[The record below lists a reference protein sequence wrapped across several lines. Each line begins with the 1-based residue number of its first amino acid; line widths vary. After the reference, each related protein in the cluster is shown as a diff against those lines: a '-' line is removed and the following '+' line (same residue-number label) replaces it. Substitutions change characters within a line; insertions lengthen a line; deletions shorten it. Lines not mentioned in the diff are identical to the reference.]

1 MRLFGLLTIG
11 SVQLHAAL
19 VLAILGTNTL
29 CYAQV
34 KHELIALTPSW
45 SQPDFYGYQFQSLSV
60 PSISDDGTVVFRS
73 SVYSITDP
81 GPNRIFTT
89 AAPGVYNQIVKQGD
103 SAPGTAGATFM
114 SFLMAQISGDG
125 QLAFYGY
132 LQGTDVNTANDTGL
146 WAWDESTG
154 LRAVGIEGQTAP
166 GTQYTF
172 LLFDDLDTARR
183 APGFVQSQS
192 GRVAFWQQVIDPND
206 PTIIHRGIWA
216 EDENRELQLVAL
228 TGQPVPGVAG
238 GTRFTHFSS
247 GLPQMT
253 DDGLLV
259 FQAFAAEPEDSLL
272 GTEAIWRQR
281 TDGGFD
287 KIVSAGDPAPGAT
300 GGIFWAFENF
310 NINGNSQMAF
320 QAAVEIPGVGYQNG
334 IWTVDENGDIS
345 TVVLNSQSAP
355 GIPGGVFDH
364 FLSVDRP
371 FVIDNAGSIVFTA
384 SLTGPGIDES
394 NDTGLWRMRS
404 NGSVELVAWE
414 NAPAPGGGN
423 FGTFNDDSPRVSN
436 STITMNS
443 LGQMA
448 FTTDDSALWAEDSS
462 GQLQLIARVGQEI
475 DFDPGPGVD
484 IRTISSVYML
494 NTSNGQDGLARPF
507 NDNGDL
513 VFLVGLQQWG
523 YAVIRV
529 NMNTVPEPGLI
540 SLLATVLLSSVA
552 SRKMR

>member
-1 MRLFGLLTIG
+1 
-11 SVQLHAAL
+11 
-19 VLAILGTNTL
+19 
-29 CYAQV
+29 
-34 KHELIALTPSW
+34 
-45 SQPDFYGYQFQSLSV
+45 
-60 PSISDDGTVVFRS
+60 
-73 SVYSITDP
+73 
-81 GPNRIFTT
+81 
-89 AAPGVYNQIVKQGD
+89 
-103 SAPGTAGATFM
+103 
-114 SFLMAQISGDG
+114 
-125 QLAFYGY
+125 
-132 LQGTDVNTANDTGL
+132 L

-166 GTQYTF
+166 GTQYAF
-172 LLFDDLDTARR
+172 LLFDDLDTASR

-216 EDENRELQLVAL
+216 ENENHELQLVAI
-228 TGQPVPGVAG
+228 TGQPVPGMADG
-238 GTRFTHFSS
+238 ARFTHFSS
-247 GLPQMT
+247 GLPQIT

-259 FQAFAAEPEDSLL
+259 FQAFAAESEDSLL
-272 GTEAIWRQR
+272 GTESIWRQR

-287 KIVSAGDPAPGAT
+287 KIVSAGDPAPGVM

-310 NINGNSQMAF
+310 NINGNGRTAF
-320 QAAVEIPGVGYQNG
+320 QAGAEIPGVGYQNG
-334 IWTVDENGDIS
+334 IWIAAENGDIS
-345 TVVLNSQSAP
+345 SVALKSQSAP
-355 GIPGGVFDH
+355 GIPSGAFAS

-371 FVIDNAGSIVFTA
+371 FVIDNAGNIAFTA
-384 SLTGPGIDES
+384 SLMGPGIDES
-394 NDTGLWRMRS
+394 NDTGLWRMHPD
-404 NGSVELVAWE
+404 GLVELVAWE

-436 STITMNS
+436 STITMNG
-443 LGQMA
+443 LGQVA
-448 FTTDDSALWAEDSS
+448 FTTDDRAIWAEDSS
-462 GQLQLIARVGQEI
+462 GQLQLIARTGQEI

-529 NMNTVPEPGLI
+529 NMNIVPEPGLV